1 MLCYHAVNKGWCK
14 TTKSKQKQKKKK
26 KKEEAKIFKCFSHTP
41 FFWFLPS
48 TLTVLNS
55 FTDVPV

>member
-1 MLCYHAVNKGWCK
+1 MLLIKAGVKLQSQSK
-14 TTKSKQKQKKKK
+14 KQKEEKKKK
-26 KKEEAKIFKCFSHTP
+26 KEAKIFKCFSHTP